1 MRTISG
7 LHFALVT
14 AREPTEHSG
23 ASFMLIMSRT
33 VGEVV
38 NIGGDIE
45 VTVVAVKGH
54 QVRIGVNAPRTVG
67 VDREEIASRRRH
79 ERAHPSK
86 SKFTSVC

>member
-33 VGEVV
+33 FGEVV
-38 NIGGDIE
+38 NIGE
-45 VTVVAVKGH
+45 
-54 QVRIGVNAPRTVG
+54 NPF
-67 VDREEIASRRRH
+67 S
-79 ERAHPSK
+79 
-86 SKFTSVC
+86 SVC